1 MICQITQLEFRYVM
15 KMLKS
20 IHAGKAN
27 MLHGDAFADKVAK
40 LKKKILDEEKMES
53 NEKLGLNN

>member
-1 MICQITQLEFRYVM
+1 
-15 KMLKS
+15 MLKS

-40 LKKKILDEEKMES
+40 LKKKILDEEKLES
-53 NEKLGLNN
+53 NEKLGLNNQMARIMQAMLSDR